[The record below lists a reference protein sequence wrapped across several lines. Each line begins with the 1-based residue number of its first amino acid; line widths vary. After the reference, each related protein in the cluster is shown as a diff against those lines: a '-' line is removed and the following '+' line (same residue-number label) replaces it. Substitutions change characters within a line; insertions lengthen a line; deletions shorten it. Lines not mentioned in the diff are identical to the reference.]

1 MKPRRVVSRI
11 SSVLMPWIQ
20 ECLSTNWKPSP
31 PRWNQNQRGRLTRNP
46 AKPKRFA
53 IHRTASSLRLK
64 GGSISSAAPT
74 SGV

>member
-1 MKPRRVVSRI
+1 
-11 SSVLMPWIQ
+11 MPSTPKRYCTPMLGIQ
-20 ECLSTNWKPSP
+20 GCLSTNWKPSA

-53 IHRTASSLRLK
+53 THRTASSLRLK
-64 GGSISSAAPT
+64 GGSISRAAPR